1 MTEDELKELL
11 ARIYKFDDKPHLL
24 FSFLKNMV
32 EKYEIHPAFKK
43 ESLRVMEWAYENA
56 HKMMATDLQEKLRL
70 VRDNE
75 D

>member
-24 FSFLKNMV
+24 FSFLKTVV
-32 EKYEIHPAFKK
+32 EKYEVHPAFKK

-56 HKMMATDLQEKLRL
+56 HKMMARDLNGQLKL
-70 VRDNE
+70 VE
-75 D
+75 DEQ